1 MLIYTNQRSAK
12 RKQPK
17 KTKTFLEAQKK
28 HREFLAKHGL
38 TPAKKQVRGSASNF
52 ADLSVE
58 SRAPEMSNQIPGS
71 GFKRSVDDYKWKK
84 GRAEKPE
91 VIAATEEKKKRL
103 APAYNKGP
111 VMYITDEADKI
122 SLGRKV

>member
-1 MLIYTNQRSAK
+1 MLIYTNQRSKKKKQNKSKSFLAAK
-12 RKQPK
+12 SEHHK
-17 KTKTFLEAQKK
+17 
-28 HREFLAKHGL
+28 FLAKMGV
-38 TPAKKQVRGSASNF
+38 TPAVRKAVRGSRENF
-52 ADLSVE
+52 ADLTVE
-58 SRAPEMSNQIPGS
+58 SRAAALSQSIPGN
-71 GFKRSVDDYKWKK
+71 GFKKSVDDYKWKK